1 MLFSQNYWKMPK
13 NQMNLRFIKP
23 FKLTSI
29 FVFLFTSI
37 LSAQV
42 VIDGIA
48 GIVGNNI
55 VLNSDIEQQLLQYQ
69 AQGLEID
76 SALRVQVL
84 EDLLF
89 QKLMLHQALLDSVVV
104 TENEV
109 LNEVDSRI
117 DNFIA
122 QLGGEDQL
130 ESYFDKKI
138 YEIKEEMFEPIESSL
153 LIQRVRYGITSSVTI
168 TPSEI
173 RSFFGTFS
181 SDSLPIVNEEVEVAQ
196 ILKLPPASSAAVS
209 ETKKKL
215 EKLKSRIAK
224 GESFGTL
231 AILYSEDPGSSRNG
245 GLYTSIKRGMFVKEF
260 EAVMFSLEVGEVS
273 DVFKTEYGYHIMVL
287 EERREDEVDVR
298 HLLMSPKISP
308 LDLNNAKDL
317 LQDVRDSI
325 LNGDLLFTKA
335 ALRYSDDKSTKFNG
349 GKLINPSTGD
359 TKFELAQLEQ
369 GINVA
374 IENLNVNEITDPL
387 FVKMDDGKEAYR
399 MFVLLNRKQQHQV
412 NLVDDYKRIRDL
424 ALESKKDKSIEEW
437 ISKSLEQTY
446 VSVHKSYQSDMFQY
460 NWLKK

>member
-1 MLFSQNYWKMPK
+1 
-13 NQMNLRFIKP
+13 MNLRFIKP
-23 FKLTSI
+23 FKLTTI

-374 IENLNVNEITDPL
+374 IENLDVNEITEPL
-387 FVKMDDGKEAYR
+387 FVKMEDGKEAYR

>member
-23 FKLTSI
+23 FKLTTI

-317 LQDVRDSI
+317 LQEVRDSI

-374 IENLNVNEITDPL
+374 IENLDVNEITEPL

>member
-13 NQMNLRFIKP
+13 NQINLRFIKP
-23 FKLTSI
+23 FKLTAI
-29 FVFLFTSI
+29 FVFLFTTI

-196 ILKLPPASSAAVS
+196 ILKLPPASSSAVS

-374 IENLNVNEITDPL
+374 IENLDVNEITEPL
-387 FVKMDDGKEAYR
+387 FVKMEDGKEAYR

-446 VSVHKSYQSDMFQY
+446 VRVHKSYKSDLFQY